1 VKADNNDV
9 VIIQLDRPRQLRF
22 THTAIKTL
30 LAMTGMTME
39 ELDQDMNFQN
49 PEFIEQFAYCGLLR
63 DAKNNGETLQFEQ
76 MPDLLDESPSMAH
89 TYEKLVEA
97 WQVAFGVKPQSS
109 EGNPEMPAAE
119 PVKGKRTTGEKASK

>member
-1 VKADNNDV
+1 MKADNNDV